1 MSNTALTA
9 VFTHS
14 KSEGLARLIM
24 LSIADRADNEGRAY
38 CGASDLS
45 RRTNADRRNVFRALK
60 SLREMVPAE
69 IEVLP
74 RKGISGCNAYRITL
88 DQWQCATSG
97 NTPLGAQKAQS
108 SGNTPPKPKGTPKVF
123 SEEKKRRTS
132 RCV

>member
-1 MSNTALTA
+1 MSNAALTA

-24 LSIADRADNEGRAY
+24 LSIADRADNQGRAY

-60 SLREMVPAE
+60 TLRGREL
-69 IEVLP
+69 EVLP
-74 RKGISGCNAYRITL
+74 KKGMGGCNAYRITI
-88 DQWQCATSG
+88 DQWHNATSG
-97 NTPLGAQKAQS
+97 NTPLGAEKAQS
-108 SGNTPPKPKGTPKVF
+108 RGNTPLKPKGTQKVF
-123 SEEKKRRTS
+123 EKGKGRAG